1 MTSNETIWKI
11 QREFM
16 ELAKSIEAQ
25 HGFALLS
32 VRYNRDDEGCAQSVC
47 LSYEDRTEAKQPST
61 TSSRTHTSD
70 KQNDTERPDNKSRN
84 DR

>member
-25 HGFALLS
+25 HGVALLS
-32 VRYNRDDEGCAQSVC
+32 VRYNRDHEGCAQSVC
-47 LSYEDRTEAKQPST
+47 LSYEDRTEVLE
-61 TSSRTHTSD
+61 
-70 KQNDTERPDNKSRN
+70 TEQEEKSGLIKYHIKPK
-84 DR
+84 